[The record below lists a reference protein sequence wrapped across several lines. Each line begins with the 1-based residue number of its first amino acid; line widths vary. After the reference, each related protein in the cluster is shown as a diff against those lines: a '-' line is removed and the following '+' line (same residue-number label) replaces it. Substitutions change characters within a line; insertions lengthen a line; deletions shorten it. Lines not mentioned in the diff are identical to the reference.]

1 MLRDAAKID
10 ITNLQT
16 CLLQKKKKKHREIE
30 IKHLSTWQRQPLIA
44 STCPTGAKVSD
55 HDETRTRNLLIR
67 SQTPY
72 PLGHAVMAIQIL
84 KIKLKRPIGRM
95 IMRLPAFVSIF
106 PQIVDGKKR
115 TQSPQTAKLLGQ
127 FDENTLFT
135 KRAKYSILVPGFQH

>member
-16 CLLQKKKKKHREIE
+16 CLLQKKKKHREIE

-95 IMRLPAFVSIF
+95 IMSLPAFVSIF
-106 PQIVDGKKR
+106 PQIVDGKNEHKAHR
-115 TQSPQTAKLLGQ
+115 QQNCLANLTKIHYLRNVQNIQ
-127 FDENTLFT
+127 F
-135 KRAKYSILVPGFQH
+135 